1 VHHSIYLEGFI
12 AFTGGLAFLF
22 ALGEIIT
29 REKSNQSYI
38 QALLFLLGGI
48 FQTHTVLVGTD
59 MILLF
64 PHLYLIHLP
73 LAAFLGALL
82 KRYFSSIWRED
93 KSFEKISFWEWLP
106 SALVIVLLS
115 PYYASN
121 VETKRQLFLMFP
133 TQGIPLPIKLAI
145 AIVQL
150 PTFYSIYYVFKQ
162 IFRYV
167 GWKTIQSSA
176 HFRLVLLV
184 LSLSGISGLIG
195 FITISLNSRYG
206 LDIVSSIFG
215 VLIIWVYFMR
225 QRNPELMH
233 EVKRIVLE
241 AKKYQT
247 TQLGSVNLEEIGAKL
262 KHLMEEEKIYR
273 DDELNLSELATQI
286 SLSPHQVSEYL
297 NLHLGKNFFQFVNFY
312 RIKEAKSLCTQ
323 EKEKT
328 ILSIAYE
335 VGFPSK
341 STFYDAFRRETGMS
355 PTEYRKKIKS

>member
-1 VHHSIYLEGFI
+1 MHHSIYIQGFI
-12 AFTGGLAFLF
+12 AFTGGLSFLF
-22 ALGEIIT
+22 AIGEIIT
-29 REKSNQSYI
+29 REKSYQSYI

-59 MILLF
+59 AILLF

-93 KSFEKISFWEWLP
+93 KGFEKINFWELAP
-106 SALVIVLLS
+106 SAIIILLLL

-121 VETKRQLFLMFP
+121 ADEKRLLFEKFP
-133 TQGIPLPIKLAI
+133 VQGIPLLIKLSI
-145 AIVQL
+145 VIVQL
-150 PTFYSIYYVFKQ
+150 PIFYSIYYVFKQ

-167 GWKTIQSSA
+167 RWEMIQSSA
-176 HFRLVLLV
+176 HLRLVFLV
-184 LSLSGISGLIG
+184 LFISGVSGIIG
-195 FITISLNSRYG
+195 FITISYNSRYG

-233 EVKRIVLE
+233 EVKRIVQD

-247 TQLGSVNLEEIGAKL
+247 TQLSSVNLDEIGNGL

-273 DDELNLSELATQI
+273 EDELNLSELASRI
-286 SLSPHQVSEYL
+286 SLSPHQLSEYL

-312 RIKEAKSLCTQ
+312 RIKEAKTLCA
-323 EKEKT
+323 EKKEKT